1 VSVAV
6 IGDAFVDLMVSIE
19 GVRPGETYHRRI
31 SMFPGGLSNVAIE
44 ISRLG
49 ERVKFFGKVGD
60 DPFGRYFKQALA
72 KNGVKDLTLV
82 DPELPTGL
90 CVCLVYENG
99 ERAMIASR
107 GANDNITVEDVKQH
121 INELKSSRIA
131 YFSGYSLLKEGTKRS
146 ILFCME
152 ECRNAGVE
160 IFFNPGAPNLIR
172 EDFSNVIRSYVD
184 VLILN
189 QDEATSLCK
198 SGDLRSL
205 NDFVE
210 LAVVT
215 RGRNGCA
222 LVKGREVIEIR
233 TSKVNVENTT
243 GAGDAFVAGYIV
255 GRLRGLDELES
266 ARLGNRVAAEFL
278 IRRESCTK

>member
-1 VSVAV
+1 MSVAV
-6 IGDAFVDLMVSIE
+6 IGDAFVDLIVSIE

-60 DPFGRYFKQALA
+60 DPFGRYFKQAL
-72 KNGVKDLTLV
+72 KENGVEDLTLV

-90 CVCLVYENG
+90 CVCLVYGNG

-107 GANDNITVEDVKQH
+107 GANDNITVEDVRQR
-121 INELKSSRIA
+121 IDELKSSRIA
-131 YFSGYSLLKEGTKRS
+131 YFSGYSLLKEGTKSS

-152 ECRNAGVE
+152 KCRNAGVE

-172 EDFSNVIRSYVD
+172 EDFSKVIKSYVD

-205 NDFVE
+205 NDLVE

-215 RGRNGCA
+215 RGEEGCV
-222 LVKGREVIEIR
+222 LVKGREVIEMR
-233 TSKVNVENTT
+233 TSKINTKNTT
-243 GAGDAFVAGYIV
+243 GAGDAFAAGFIV
-255 GRLRGLDELES
+255 GRLRRLDDTEC
-266 ARLGNRVAAEFL
+266 AKLGNQVASRFL
-278 IRRESCTK
+278 KRRNFE

>member
-1 VSVAV
+1 
-6 IGDAFVDLMVSIE
+6 
-19 GVRPGETYHRRI
+19 
-31 SMFPGGLSNVAIE
+31 MFPGGLSNVAIE

-60 DPFGRYFKQALA
+60 DPFGRYFKQAL
-72 KNGVKDLTLV
+72 KENRVEDLTLV

-107 GANDNITVEDVKQH
+107 GANDNITVEDVGQR
-121 INELKSSRIA
+121 IDELKSSRIA
-131 YFSGYSLLKEGTKRS
+131 YFSGYSLLKEETKRS

-172 EDFSNVIRSYVD
+172 EDFSKVIKSYVD

-205 NDFVE
+205 NDLVE

-215 RGRNGCA
+215 RGEEGCV

-233 TSKVNVENTT
+233 TGKMNTKNTT
-243 GAGDAFVAGYIV
+243 GAGDAFAAGFIV
-255 GRLRGLDELES
+255 GRLRRLDDTEC
-266 ARLGNRVAAEFL
+266 AKLGNQVASRFL
-278 IRRESCTK
+278 KRRNFE